1 MMEYFTMRMQKG
13 FTLIELM
20 IVVAIVGILAAI
32 AIPAYKDYT
41 VRAKVSECAATLS
54 ACKASVTEY
63 YNTMT
68 AFPAN
73 AEVGGCSTTATSQHC
88 GLVTVT
94 GGDSINIPV
103 AGSTGV
109 NPADCL
115 LTLEA
120 QIASNEIT
128 GWTGSTACDS
138 KYVPANF
145 R

>member
-41 VRAKVSECAATLS
+41 VRAKVSECGATIS

-63 YNTMT
+63 WNTMSNT
-68 AFPAN
+68 FPAN
-73 AEVGGCSTTATSQHC
+73 VTTAGCSTSASQYCSNLRVAPNTITSQ
-88 GLVTVT
+88 VDT
-94 GGDSINIPV
+94 
-103 AGSTGV
+103 STGIAAACDLV
-109 NPADCL
+109 
-115 LTLEA
+115 LTA
-120 QIASNEIT
+120 GIDANNEIT
-128 GWTGSTACDS
+128 GWTGSTTCNS

>member
-1 MMEYFTMRMQKG
+1 MRKQSG

-41 VRAKVSECAATLS
+41 VRAKVSECAAAIS

-63 YNTMT
+63 YNTET
-68 AFPAN
+68 AMPADVD
-73 AEVGGCSTTATSQHC
+73 AAGCSTNASQWCSALDVANTGAISSTVDAATGIDAAC
-88 GLVTVT
+88 DL
-94 GGDSINIPV
+94 I
-103 AGSTGV
+103 
-109 NPADCL
+109 
-115 LTLEA
+115 LTPDLA
-120 QIASNEIT
+120 VNEIT
-128 GWTGSTACDS
+128 GWTGSTDCTT

>member
-1 MMEYFTMRMQKG
+1 MKKQQG

-54 ACKASVTEY
+54 ACKASVTEF
-63 YNTMT
+63 YNSKTH
-68 AFPAN
+68 FPAN
-73 AEVGGCSTTATSQHC
+73 VTSSGCSTNASQWC
-88 GLVTVT
+88 QNLTV
-94 GGDSINIPV
+94 SN
-103 AGSTGV
+103 AGAMTVVVKAATGV
-109 NPADCL
+109 PANCNL
-115 LTLEA
+115 VLTA
-120 QIASNEIT
+120 ATANNEIT
-128 GWTGSTACDS
+128 GWDGSTTCDE